1 LNNPDVT
8 QCLEVRHAKQ
18 NRESIEMYMHQR
30 GQDSETGWH
39 FGVFDQEGTRHV
51 GTVTMNGI
59 SKFYLTA
66 DISFVMGHPQ
76 AQGRGYAT
84 EAVHAVCFYAF
95 RTRGLHK
102 ITGGHY
108 ASNVGS
114 FRVFQKNGFR
124 LEGSKKEQVI
134 NAEGERE
141 DVLIHGLLAR
151 EFIEK
156 ETGIGMIPPT
166 VILPHD

>member
-1 LNNPDVT
+1 
-8 QCLEVRHAKQ
+8 
-18 NRESIEMYMHQR
+18 MYLHQR
-30 GQDSETGWH
+30 SQDSETGWH
-39 FGVFDQEGTRHV
+39 FGVFDQRGTRHV
-51 GTVTMNGI
+51 GTVTMNNI
-59 SKFYLTA
+59 SKFYMTT

-102 ITGGHY
+102 VTGGHY
-108 ASNVGS
+108 SSNVRS

-124 LEGSKKEQVI
+124 LEGSKKEQVV
-134 NAEGERE
+134 NANGGRE

-151 EFIEK
+151 EFVDK
-156 ETGIGMIPPT
+156 ETDIGMISPT
-166 VILPHD
+166 LILAHD